1 MTMRKGI
8 TILCAVV
15 FLALGSAVCRAESE
29 IAKEFGTA
37 LKRKDAVRMTAVI
50 TKNRDKIPSEV
61 SALVDSALVPG
72 TGTEEKEAMLNLAE
86 RMARHYKNVTGDEK
100 PLVEEQKR
108 AFESYLSEPVVLS
121 TEDGVHT
128 VVINH
133 RGEGKG
139 PFSPDNI
146 IIKKGEAV
154 RWVNDNTEKHL
165 ISTAS
170 GISSERLVSPEIGP
184 GDSWVH
190 RFYKPGVYYYLC
202 CIHNEKMYGKI
213 VVE

>member
-1 MTMRKGI
+1 MRKGLLL
-8 TILCAVV
+8 LCALL
-15 FLALGSAVCRAESE
+15 FIALGPAVCRAESV
-29 IAKEFGTA
+29 IAKEFNAA
-37 LKRKDAVRMTAVI
+37 LQRKDAVRMNAVI
-50 TKNRDKIPSEV
+50 SKHRDKIPAEV

-72 TGTEEKEAMLNLAE
+72 TRTEEKEARSNLAE
-86 RMARHYKNVTGDEK
+86 RMAREYKNVTGDEK
-100 PLVEEQKR
+100 PLIEEQKR
-108 AFESYLSEPVVLS
+108 VFESYISEPVALS

-128 VVINH
+128 VAINH

-146 IIKKGEAV
+146 VIKKGEAV

-184 GDSWVH
+184 GESWVH

-213 VVE
+213 TVE